1 MRHTE
6 SVRSRSAAVVI
17 CPVRWMRS
25 AVFMLGLCAGAAGGA
40 ADNPAT
46 TVQVDA
52 AANRRPINPNIYGVN
67 WAETQDLVA
76 LNAPLNRSGGNAN
89 SRYNWQLDAHATGA
103 DWYFETYPDSAGT
116 PSGWV
121 DSFVDKTRAA
131 GNGAEPMVTM
141 PMLDYLANLGPGRTT
156 LAGFSVKK
164 YGAQERTDPWNSDA
178 GNGISA
184 ATGKPITGNDP
195 NDTGVPNTPAIQ
207 KAWVQHLV
215 AKYGPAT
222 SATGIKYYILDNEY
236 SVWRATHRDVH
247 PDPVTYDEIWEKIV
261 AYASA
266 IRAVDPTAKIC
277 AGEEYSWFAMY
288 YSGFDQAN
296 GTSAANSDY
305 NTHGRVYF
313 YPWLLQ
319 KIRAH
324 KEQTG
329 VQLVDVITVHG
340 YADGPA
346 DDDQPATQLQ
356 RNRQTRILWDP
367 AYQDPFWY
375 GDIGIE
381 GRSGRIVHWLPTLKK
396 WVDQY
401 CPGLQIGITEYNWGN
416 ETNLNGA
423 TTQADVLGIYGRE
436 GVDLATRWG
445 VAKKWDSNPTLY
457 YVTHLASQIYRNYD
471 GKNSTF
477 GDISISTADA
487 NPDKLS
493 AFAALRS
500 ADGALTVMVIN
511 KQQGSTP
518 VTVNLANF
526 TAGAAA
532 QAWQINSAAQ
542 KEIARLADV
551 AVAGNALTT
560 TVPSQSITLLVVPAG
575 TTTVS
580 APQPTPVAPTVTPV
594 PPTPTSPA
602 PSTPSGGGAGGSSGG
617 GGGGAVGPFFLAA
630 LALLCGARWS
640 LRRD

>member
-1 MRHTE
+1 MHPFVPVSLRHAI
-6 SVRSRSAAVVI
+6 VLLV
-17 CPVRWMRS
+17 
-25 AVFMLGLCAGAAGGA
+25 LGLGVTGGA
-40 ADNPAT
+40 ADNPPT
-46 TVQVDA
+46 TVQVDV

-67 WAETQDLVA
+67 WAETQDLIQ
-76 LNAPLNRSGGNAN
+76 LNAPLNRQGGNAN

-131 GNGAEPMVTM
+131 RIGAEPMVTM
-141 PMLDYLANLGPGRTT
+141 PMLDFLANLGPGRTT

-164 YGAQERTDPWNSDA
+164 YGPQQRTDPWNPDA

-184 ATGKPITGNDP
+184 ATGQPITGNDP
-195 NDTGVPNTPAIQ
+195 KDTGVPNTPAIQ
-207 KAWVQHLV
+207 QAWVRHLV

-222 SATGIKYYILDNEY
+222 SATGIKYYVLDNEY

-266 IRAVDPTAKIC
+266 IRAVDPTARIC

-288 YSGFDQAN
+288 FSGLDQAN

-305 NTHGRVYF
+305 NRHGRVYF

-324 KEQTG
+324 KQQTG

-340 YADGPA
+340 YTDGPA
-346 DDDQPATQLQ
+346 DDDLPATQLQ

-381 GRSGRIVHWLPTLKK
+381 GRRDRNVHWIPTLKM

-416 ETNLNGA
+416 EANLNGA

-445 VAKKWDSNPTLY
+445 VAKKGDTNPTLY

-471 GKNSTF
+471 GKNSTY
-477 GDISISTADA
+477 GDVSVSTAEA
-487 NPDKLS
+487 NPDNLS
-493 AFAALRS
+493 AFAALRT

-518 VTVNLANF
+518 VTINLANF

-532 QAWQINSAAQ
+532 QVWQINSATQ

-551 AVAGNALTT
+551 GVSANALTT
-560 TVPSQSITLLVVPAG
+560 TVPSQSISLFVLPAA
-575 TTTVS
+575 S
-580 APQPTPVAPTVTPV
+580 ASPTP
-594 PPTPTSPA
+594 PPPPA
-602 PSTPSGGGAGGSSGG
+602 PSGGGTPPPVTGGGPAPSGGG
-617 GGGGAVGPFFLAA
+617 GGGGAVSPWFLGL
-630 LALLCGARWS
+630 LAVLWG
-640 LRRD
+640 LRRAVRRMSAGGVDAGRRRG